1 MTFGMTFVF
10 TMNADFWLT
19 VTVTGIKSYQGSH
32 MILDSD
38 TYEGCSHAF
47 LFVKLGNL

>member
-10 TMNADFWLT
+10 TMNAGLWLN
-19 VTVTGIKSYQGSH
+19 VTGIKSYQDLH
-32 MILDSD
+32 MTFDSD